1 MSNYIKVKA
10 CMKET
15 SIFMARNNR
24 YVSDVNVAG
33 KVRNCIQI
41 DQESN
46 FQLLVCIHVT
56 SRTSY
61 LT

>member
-1 MSNYIKVKA
+1 MTNFIKVLA

-24 YVSDVNVAG
+24 YVNDVNVTG

-46 FQLLVCIHVT
+46 FQ
-56 SRTSY
+56 S
-61 LT
+61 